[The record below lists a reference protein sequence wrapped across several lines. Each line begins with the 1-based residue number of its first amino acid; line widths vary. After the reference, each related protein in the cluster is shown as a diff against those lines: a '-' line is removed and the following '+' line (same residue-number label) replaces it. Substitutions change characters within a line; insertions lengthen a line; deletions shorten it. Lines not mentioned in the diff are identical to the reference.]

1 MVLRQRRKIRTLDKI
16 VKELDAFP
24 KVPETYVEKTASG
37 AAISIITTILV
48 IVLLCS
54 ETSYFMDPG
63 INFRFIPDTDFKSKL
78 EINVDI
84 TIATPCK
91 AIGADVLDVTNN
103 NAFKFGTLKEEDT
116 WFDLDRVQRQHFEAI
131 RTFNKYLREEYHAIQ
146 NLLWKSGSLSLYGE
160 LPPRRVIPDEPHD
173 ACRIHGS
180 LTLNKVAGNF
190 HISPGKTLPL
200 FRAHVHFATF
210 GGDEVYNFTHRID
223 RFSFGTPH
231 GGIVQ
236 PLEGEEKI
244 AMQDS
249 MHYQYLIQVV
259 PTDIQGYTDLI
270 WSTYQYSVKEHKR
283 ATKERGSGD
292 TPGIYF
298 KYDMSA
304 LKVLASQDREPIFKF
319 LVRLLAAVGGRIAT
333 SQIVC
338 VFIKSMIE
346 KICCKLSE
354 TKKEVEK
361 TDQLLSSTV
370 NQI

>member
-91 AIGADVLDVTNN
+91 AIGAD
-103 NAFKFGTLKEEDT
+103 EEDT
-116 WFDLDRVQRQHFEAI
+116 WFDLDRVQRPTLEAI

-180 LTLNKVAGNF
+180 LTLNKVAGHMF
-190 HISPGKTLPL
+190 TL
-200 FRAHVHFATF
+200 
-210 GGDEVYNFTHRID
+210 
-223 RFSFGTPH
+223 
-231 GGIVQ
+231 
-236 PLEGEEKI
+236 
-244 AMQDS
+244 
-249 MHYQYLIQVV
+249 
-259 PTDIQGYTDLI
+259 
-270 WSTYQYSVKEHKR
+270 
-283 ATKERGSGD
+283 
-292 TPGIYF
+292 
-298 KYDMSA
+298 
-304 LKVLASQDREPIFKF
+304 
-319 LVRLLAAVGGRIAT
+319 
-333 SQIVC
+333 
-338 VFIKSMIE
+338 
-346 KICCKLSE
+346 
-354 TKKEVEK
+354 
-361 TDQLLSSTV
+361 QLLEEMKSIILHIALIAFLLENPAWRYCSASRRRRKDSYARFNALPISNTSRAYGHSRLYRSHMV
-370 NQI
+370 NLSILCQRAQKSKLKKGVLETHPEYISNMICQH